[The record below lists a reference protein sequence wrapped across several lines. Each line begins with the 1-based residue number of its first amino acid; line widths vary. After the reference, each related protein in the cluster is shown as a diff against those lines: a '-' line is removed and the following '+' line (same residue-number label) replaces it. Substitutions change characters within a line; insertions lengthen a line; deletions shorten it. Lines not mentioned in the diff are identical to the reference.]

1 MTAILLHNVHLQ
13 FADSHVIFSGLTH
26 SFLPGKHGLVGDN
39 GSGKSVLAGLICGL
53 YQPTTGSILRPSS
66 VGFLSQRFEPPEQT
80 VADFL
85 GIGEKF
91 NALKR
96 VFSGTFNEQDLQLI
110 EDNWHLEEQIS
121 QRLLQSGIHVTV
133 DRAMSALSGGEL
145 LRLRLMKLFSENND
159 WLVLDEP
166 SNHLD
171 LGGRKWLA
179 DQIIRYQ
186 GNILLISHDR
196 QLLELMPQIHE
207 LSDGKLTVYG
217 GSFSFYRQQKQLQ
230 QDAQLRRL
238 MNQKETLKNIL
249 NEQQKSKQ
257 RAERRAKSG
266 KKLRNSGSQSKLL
279 LDKMKESAENHQS
292 VNQRNAHRRI
302 TQAKEEIKATQYA
315 LPQFKK
321 QQIAIGAQTKAGR
334 YSILL
339 ENVVMPYGNSQ
350 PMSLTLTPGQ
360 RCWLQGN
367 NGSGKSTLL
376 KIISGELQPAGGDIR
391 VRGKTAYFDQR
402 QSLLKDELSAL
413 DNLKLWA
420 KGLSESEYRT
430 QLANIGFR
438 GEKALRKAGELSGGE
453 RVKLTLLAIT
463 AGTDPVSVLLL
474 DEPDNHLDLQAREMF
489 EQALKGY
496 NGTLVVV
503 SHDVDFVEHLG
514 IDSAFALSQDTKEIG

>member
-1 MTAILLHNVHLQ
+1 MTAILLHNVHFQ
-13 FADSHVIFSGLTH
+13 FADSRVIFSDLTH

-53 YQPTTGSILRPSS
+53 YQPTTGSILRPPS
-66 VGFLSQRFEPPEQT
+66 VGFLSQQFDPLGQT

-85 GIGEKF
+85 GISQKL

-96 VFSGTFNEQDLQLI
+96 VFSGAFNEQDLLLI
-110 EDNWHLEEQIS
+110 EDDWHLEEQIN
-121 QRLLQSGIHVTV
+121 QRLLQAGIHVTV
-133 DRAMSALSGGEL
+133 ERELKDLSGGEL
-145 LRLRLMKLFSENND
+145 LRLRLMKLFSENCD

-179 DQIIRYQ
+179 DQITSYQ
-186 GNILLISHDR
+186 SNILLISHDR
-196 QLLELMPQIHE
+196 QLLELMSQIHE

-217 GSFSFYRQQKQLQ
+217 GNFSFFRQQKQLQ

-238 MNQKETLKNIL
+238 MNQKEALKNIL
-249 NEQQKSKQ
+249 NEEQKSRQ
-257 RAERRAKSG
+257 RAERRAKTG
-266 KKLRNSGSQSKLL
+266 KKLRISGSQCKLL
-279 LDKMKESAENHQS
+279 LDKMKDNAESHQS

-302 TQAKEEIKATQYA
+302 TQAKEEIKTTQQS
-315 LPQFKK
+315 LPQIKK
-321 QQIAIGAQTKAGR
+321 LQIAIGAQIKAGR

-339 ENVVMPYGNSQ
+339 ENVVMPYGNPQ
-350 PMSLTLTPGQ
+350 PISLTLSPGQ

-376 KIISGELQPAGGDIR
+376 KMMSGEAQPTGGDIR
-391 VRGKTAYFDQR
+391 LRGKTAYFDQR

-438 GEKALRKAGELSGGE
+438 GEKALRKACELSGGE
-453 RVKLTLLAIT
+453 RVKLALLAIT

-489 EQALKGY
+489 EQALKDY
-496 NGTLVVV
+496 RGTLVVV
-503 SHDVDFVEHLG
+503 SHDVDFVEHLD
-514 IDSAFALSQDTKEIG
+514 IDSTFVLSQDTKEID